1 VVGVGRNLAKKTV
14 FTADERIE
22 LMREACAKYPNVEVR
37 AFDGLQVEFARACG
51 ASFVVRG
58 IRALSD
64 FEFEFE
70 MANMNRRL
78 DAGIEM
84 VYLMTAPE
92 YLFVSASRVK
102 ELAAFGAPID
112 NLVPPNVAKRLKAQ
126 IGKSNLRTGA
136 TEADD
141 YVTVLLAADVGNTN
155 IVLGAYDGAKLVATW
170 RTATRSDQTE
180 DELAVMVDALLGR
193 EDLSLDEVDALV
205 LGSVV
210 PALTASF
217 TRLAERYLD
226 RPALVIGPGV
236 KTGVRLRVDNPS
248 EVGADRIANTL
259 AAHRR
264 YGGPAIVVDFGT
276 TTNFDIVS
284 AEGDF
289 LGGAFAPGLE
299 VSA

>member
-1 VVGVGRNLAKKTV
+1 MTDRVAIYPGSFDPPTNGHLDIVERSSRLFDRVVVGVGRNLAKKTV

-22 LMREACAKYPNVEVR
+22 LMREACAKHKNVEVTS
-37 AFDGLQVEFARACG
+37 FDGLQVDFARASG
-51 ASFVVRG
+51 ASFIVRG

-141 YVTVLLAADVGNTN
+141 
-155 IVLGAYDGAKLVATW
+155 
-170 RTATRSDQTE
+170 
-180 DELAVMVDALLGR
+180 
-193 EDLSLDEVDALV
+193 
-205 LGSVV
+205 
-210 PALTASF
+210 
-217 TRLAERYLD
+217 
-226 RPALVIGPGV
+226 
-236 KTGVRLRVDNPS
+236 
-248 EVGADRIANTL
+248 
-259 AAHRR
+259 
-264 YGGPAIVVDFGT
+264 
-276 TTNFDIVS
+276 
-284 AEGDF
+284 
-289 LGGAFAPGLE
+289 
-299 VSA
+299 

>member
-1 VVGVGRNLAKKTV
+1 MAERDRYPTFSDAEFARRLA
-14 FTADERIE
+14 A
-22 LMREACAKYPNVEVR
+22 VR
-37 AFDGLQVEFARACG
+37 AKMDEGDLDALQVEFARACG
-51 ASFVVRG
+51 ANFVVRG

-141 YVTVLLAADVGNTN
+141 
-155 IVLGAYDGAKLVATW
+155 
-170 RTATRSDQTE
+170 
-180 DELAVMVDALLGR
+180 
-193 EDLSLDEVDALV
+193 
-205 LGSVV
+205 
-210 PALTASF
+210 
-217 TRLAERYLD
+217 
-226 RPALVIGPGV
+226 
-236 KTGVRLRVDNPS
+236 
-248 EVGADRIANTL
+248 
-259 AAHRR
+259 
-264 YGGPAIVVDFGT
+264 
-276 TTNFDIVS
+276 
-284 AEGDF
+284 
-289 LGGAFAPGLE
+289 
-299 VSA
+299 